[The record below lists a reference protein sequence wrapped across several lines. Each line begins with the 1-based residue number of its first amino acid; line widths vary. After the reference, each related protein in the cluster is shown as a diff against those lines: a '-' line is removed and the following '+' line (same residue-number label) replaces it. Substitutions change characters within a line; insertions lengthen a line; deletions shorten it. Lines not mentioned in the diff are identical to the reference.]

1 MWPIGFLLFNLLRFS
16 SFLTLQTPL
25 SLGILQARILEWV
38 ATPSSRWP
46 SWRRDRTDQRLLH
59 CRQILYHLSH
69 QGSLTIWLFGKYS
82 MDLSKRE
89 NLFSVEESR
98 LRGPSY
104 VKIQI
109 QLWQSMKLGNIGHN
123 AICGQKL
130 YGEQCEVCPNWDLGT
145 CAKSLQSGPTLCDPM
160 DCTPPGSSVHGILQ
174 ARLLEWV
181 AILFSS
187 GSSWP
192 RDWTQVSPIAG
203 RFFTIWAT
211 REAPM

>member
-38 ATPSSRWP
+38 ATPSSRGP

-174 ARLLEWV
+174 ARILEWV
-181 AILFSS
+181 AMPSFR
-187 GSSWP
+187 GSSQS
-192 RDWTQVSPIAG
+192 RGWTHVYYVSCIG
-203 RFFTIWAT
+203 RHVLYH
-211 REAPM
+211 